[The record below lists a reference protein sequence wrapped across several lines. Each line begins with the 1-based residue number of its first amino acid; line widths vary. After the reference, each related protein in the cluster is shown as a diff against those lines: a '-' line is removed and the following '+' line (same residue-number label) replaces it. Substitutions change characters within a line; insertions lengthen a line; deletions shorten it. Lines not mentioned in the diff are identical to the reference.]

1 MKLFS
6 ISLIN
11 LVMLLCI
18 KNAMAKE
25 KYIEIAL
32 YTFIMIMVTSL
43 HIYSEKK
50 DVIQSHIKKFKVLL
64 KFLVSPIAV
73 LAITIH
79 YNNFTS
85 ILYHDY
91 FRITEIRNPL
101 FTLNATVPNIIIYLS
116 TLILIYG
123 VFLLYFLYS
132 VTLILF
138 IHDII
143 KIKEKSVKILPII
156 ILFCALL
163 YVIAYMG
170 NQYKREETINLL
182 IKNTLYEYQYYENEI
197 NENKYICNK
206 LKDKKNVKIYPLY
219 SENKVSYVM
228 KNYDKT
234 YTFDI
239 TECN

>member
-1 MKLFS
+1 
-6 ISLIN
+6 
-11 LVMLLCI
+11 MLLCI

-25 KYIEIAL
+25 NYIEIAL

-50 DVIQSHIKKFKVLL
+50 DVIQSHIKNFKVLL
-64 KFLVSPIAV
+64 KFLVSPIAI

-156 ILFCALL
+156 
-163 YVIAYMG
+163 
-170 NQYKREETINLL
+170 
-182 IKNTLYEYQYYENEI
+182 KNTLYEYQYYENEI

-219 SENKVSYVM
+219 SENKASYVM